1 MEALAAVDGILGR
14 NALEFYKLEGRG
26 GFSASTDSLSKLN
39 AAAGHGSVASFA
51 SMERTP
57 SFAPRLPPS
66 VNTLAGKS
74 IKDGNLPKTA
84 SPRAPKTDVEDLK
97 VLEAVVVEEKSVI
110 DPSHVK
116 HVRLLFADS
125 SGQRRCRVSVFHVLF
140 VKKKKTLCGFLGP
153 LYTMTMQLWGP
164 LELIW
169 RLYYGQWAWN
179 FHCGDRCSS
188 VV

>member
-1 MEALAAVDGILGR
+1 MSRVLIEAYDNGDMPIMEALAAVDGILGR

-125 SGQRRCRVSVFHVLF
+125 SGQRRCRVSIFHVLF
-140 VKKKKTLCGFLGP
+140 VKEKNTNSLWFLGP
-153 LYTMTMQLWGP
+153 LYTMTMKL
-164 LELIW
+164 
-169 RLYYGQWAWN
+169 
-179 FHCGDRCSS
+179 
-188 VV
+188 